1 MSSRKWS
8 GTSLNMSL
16 IFIVWWAG
24 VAGGM
29 ISVGENMD
37 PAWVGRSES
46 FAGSWGGCA
55 APVRDLDY

>member
-16 IFIVWWAG
+16 IFIVGWAG

-55 APVRDLDY
+55 APLRDLD

>member
-55 APVRDLDY
+55 APVRDLD

>member
-55 APVRDLDY
+55 APLRDLD

>member
-1 MSSRKWS
+1 MSSRMWS

-55 APVRDLDY
+55 APLSDLD

>member
-29 ISVGENMD
+29 ISVGENMY

-46 FAGSWGGCA
+46 FVGSWAG
-55 APVRDLDY
+55 APLPAGI